1 MVTKET
7 VTKWNASGSNKGE
20 TMVKC
25 KIPVNKT
32 EELVIVSNEDI
43 VNIEKYEGDQR
54 VEFPLRDLG
63 RVIDALI
70 FIDTQENKFPKWK
83 PDSNK

>member
-1 MVTKET
+1 
-7 VTKWNASGSNKGE
+7 
-20 TMVKC
+20 MVKC

-32 EELVIVSNEDI
+32 EEIVIVSNEDI

-54 VEFPLRDLG
+54 VEFPLRDLA

-70 FIDTQENKFPKWK
+70 FIDTQENKFLKWNASGSYK
-83 PDSNK
+83 GEKWNKHNPLDVN